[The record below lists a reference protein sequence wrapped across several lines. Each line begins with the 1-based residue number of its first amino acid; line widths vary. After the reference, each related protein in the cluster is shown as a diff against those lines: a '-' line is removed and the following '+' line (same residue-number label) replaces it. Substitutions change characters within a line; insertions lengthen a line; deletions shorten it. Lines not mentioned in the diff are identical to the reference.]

1 MSVLYKE
8 TQRFSFATLIVSLPV
23 FVIICLNLYNKHQ
36 TSFLTTLSQNIHLII
51 VLGVVGLV
59 LFFSLSAKM
68 KTQITDK
75 GVSVKFFPVLFKTKT
90 ILWVDVE
97 DFFVREY
104 NPLQEF
110 GGWGLFRINLPFGRG
125 LGNSR
130 AIALRGSHGLQL
142 IMKDGSRLLIGTQEP
157 EKLKHL
163 KINHH
168 L

>member
-1 MSVLYKE
+1 MRVLYNE

-23 FVIICLNLYNKHQ
+23 LVIIILNLYNKHQ
-36 TSFLTTLSQNIHLII
+36 TEFLTTLSQNIPLII
-51 VLGVVGLV
+51 LLGVVGLG
-59 LFFSLSAKM
+59 LFFSLVATM
-68 KTQITDK
+68 KTQITDE
-75 GVSVKFFPVLFKTKT
+75 GVSVKFFPVIFKTKT
-90 ILWVDVE
+90 ILWADVD
-97 DFFVREY
+97 DYFVREY